1 LLSVSDVPPS
11 TTTPAFHVYQL
22 LPAVDPSF
30 RDRHLLP
37 SGGLSLSQA
46 KFFGRLVLVLFDV
59 IDLEVTVTDSTLLSG
74 ALHYWYRLLERFMS
88 STLWDDSAK
97 RWTYLWTSSL
107 RQLLSIFREWCR
119 ACERHPTGGFSDT
132 PDISLTASYV
142 AVAPFLH
149 RAVLLSSDTRPRAL
163 QQLQLWKTRLDSSF
177 EQALTG
183 NWVLGTPEAHF
194 SPIGQPRKRD
204 RPDISPQDGKEKKK
218 APPSSA
224 PALTVSK
231 PILGPLKTKSG
242 KSVAA
247 LLNDCM
253 KRRCETVQ
261 GVSFPVF
268 SVADKQGHET
278 SHYLCFNTLGPAR
291 TNTCCRTPESCRTPR
306 GAPRLHIDLA
316 DPQWSSKPAKFW
328 QPLVDLLRTPE
339 FSEHFQP
346 SAEFRAL
353 TKDTPW

>member
-1 LLSVSDVPPS
+1 MHAPTLHLLSPDGTGAALPPEDRLLCRNPSLHFRDVALTPILSTTATGPQASFWEHLIDGDGIRFPAAAPSIENQVPSELWTADMLRRIYRPSSWLVSDVPPS

-22 LPAVDPSF
+22 LPAADPSF
-30 RDRHLLP
+30 HDRHLLP

-97 RWTYLWTSSL
+97 RWTYFWTYSL

-183 NWVLGTPEAHF
+183 NWVLGTP
-194 SPIGQPRKRD
+194 
-204 RPDISPQDGKEKKK
+204 DG
-218 APPSSA
+218 SS
-224 PALTVSK
+224 
-231 PILGPLKTKSG
+231 
-242 KSVAA
+242 
-247 LLNDCM
+247 
-253 KRRCETVQ
+253 
-261 GVSFPVF
+261 
-268 SVADKQGHET
+268 
-278 SHYLCFNTLGPAR
+278 TLSMA
-291 TNTCCRTPESCRTPR
+291 SC
-306 GAPRLHIDLA
+306 
-316 DPQWSSKPAKFW
+316 
-328 QPLVDLLRTPE
+328 
-339 FSEHFQP
+339 
-346 SAEFRAL
+346 
-353 TKDTPW
+353 